1 MSFPIKVNMN
11 VIALNQPV
19 NARAVAKNNVVN
31 VDTPNA
37 VIGTGSRAYV
47 WGDGLSYDILTNT
60 VSVNTVDEAIEGES
74 RPITSNGVYK
84 EIGNVATLLGT
95 I

>member
-1 MSFPIKVNMN
+1 MSFPIKVNTN

-31 VDTPNA
+31 VDTTNA

-47 WGDGLSYDILTNT
+47 WGEGLAYDIASNT
-60 VSVNTVDEAIEGES
+60 VSVDTVDDAVEGET
-74 RPITSNGVYK
+74 RPITSNGVHK
-84 EIGNVATLLGT
+84 EIGNIAILLGT